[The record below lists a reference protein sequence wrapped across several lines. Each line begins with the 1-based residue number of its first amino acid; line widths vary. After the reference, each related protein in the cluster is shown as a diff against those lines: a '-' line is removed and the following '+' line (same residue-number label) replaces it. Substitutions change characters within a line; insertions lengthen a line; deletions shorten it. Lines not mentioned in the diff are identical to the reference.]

1 MHHHSG
7 NFLLQSL
14 LALTLIFAFVPFV
27 ASRLVAHDMDAQM
40 QSSAAQV
47 DVAQTAARIYVRENA
62 NLLPYEITR
71 ISGNAFSDTLEPYGL
86 PLGFVPHNALGQD
99 ISLVIT
105 KDLNGVSAY
114 LELSGGKLSGVQRAE
129 LARRI
134 GFYASP
140 TDDSVVVGVVLD
152 DLYSDVVRR
161 NETNIDA
168 SAFLTDLDM
177 GEFSINNIGAVLA
190 RRGEFD
196 TAQFNTLSITGV
208 ENGRKERSTINT
220 LLADKTVFQSANGE
234 TALTLTRGTLYARSL
249 NGRTVAKFG
258 DAGNITVGDAAVY
271 DFAMTAGRTSFT
283 GPEKWNV
290 HGSLVTDKIVF
301 SVERLE
307 IDSFINASRGQDV
320 YIDSESLEYNS
331 KSGIE
336 VDYLYISNITL
347 RDQISSALTQGASGK
362 VLLDIRPA
370 DTSILPDVLTDTIN
384 NDEIKILRTPSADSS
399 ATITCRELITEM
411 GGRYNSKSLSQNI
424 ICQYMFWHRLE
435 QRIDIKQ
442 CLLNGGGNCD

>member
-196 TAQFNTLSITGV
+196 TAQFNTLSITGI

-370 DTSILPDVLTDTIN
+370 DTSILPDVLTDTVN
-384 NDEIKILRTPSADSS
+384 NDEIKILRTPSADNST
-399 ATITCRELITEM
+399 TITCRELITEM